1 MAASGGVS
9 HKNLQERERI
19 MALTLTTNSL
29 SGTDFIPGI
38 VAEANPWHA
47 IRVRSRFECTT
58 SNILRDKGF
67 EQFLPLYRSR
77 RRWSDRVKEI
87 DMPLFPGY
95 VFCRFDASSP
105 MGVLTTPG
113 VVHIVSA
120 GRTPI
125 PVDELEISALQDVC
139 NSGLPLQPWPY
150 LEVGRKVSIERGPL
164 AGTEGAVIE
173 MKGRYRLVVSISM
186 LQRAVAAEIDRDW
199 IRPLF

>member
-1 MAASGGVS
+1 
-9 HKNLQERERI
+9 

-29 SGTDFIPGI
+29 SNISTDFVPAI
-38 VAEANPWHA
+38 AADATPWHA

-105 MGVLTTPG
+105 LGVLTTPG

-125 PVDELEISALQDVC
+125 PVDELEISALQDIC
-139 NSGLPLQPWPY
+139 GSGLPLQPWPY
-150 LEVGRKVSIERGPL
+150 LEAGRRVSIEQGPL
-164 AGTEGAVIE
+164 AGTEGVVIE

-186 LQRAVAAEIDRDW
+186 LQRSVAAEIDRDW
-199 IRPLF
+199 IRPLM